1 MAYIIAP
8 RRGKS
13 SRMKKKALTNDGEES
28 CLKISPIATQWSGLP
43 FAAVKADSKRHEA
56 SQSNFQLQSFLDTFP
71 NEIEESE
78 RSILRKIEEAWQ
90 RKDVDTMFQLI
101 KVSSQ
106 YNMYFICT
114 ELLWRKL
121 FHPRT
126 FTFHLLPNVFHLAS
140 ESWASYTFVEGKPL
154 H

>member
-1 MAYIIAP
+1 MPP

-13 SRMKKKALTNDGEES
+13 SRMKKKALINDGEES
-28 CLKISPIATQWSGLP
+28 CLKISPVATQWSGLP

-56 SQSNFQLQSFLDTFP
+56 SQSNFELQSFLDTFP

-78 RSILRKIEEAWQ
+78 RSILRKIDEAWQ
-90 RKDVDTMFQLI
+90 RKDLDAMFQLI

-106 YNMYFICT
+106 YFIYT
-114 ELLWRKL
+114 ELLWRRL
-121 FHPRT
+121 FHPRP
-126 FTFHLLPNVFHLAS
+126 FTFHLLPKDFHLAF
-140 ESWASYTFVEGKPL
+140 ESLATYTFVEGKPL